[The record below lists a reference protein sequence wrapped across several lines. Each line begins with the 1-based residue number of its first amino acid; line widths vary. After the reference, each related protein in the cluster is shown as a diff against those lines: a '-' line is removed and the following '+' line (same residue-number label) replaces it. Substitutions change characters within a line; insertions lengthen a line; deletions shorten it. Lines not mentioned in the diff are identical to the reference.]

1 MSKTIIVTGGS
12 GGIGRACARAL
23 VEQGTKVVLVGR
35 GAAALAAAA
44 AELPAERVLTVTADV
59 TVEADVTRMRDEA
72 LAWSPRI
79 DVLVNNAGM
88 ASIGPAETFPLE
100 TWERVLATNLTSV
113 FLCSRAVVPVMR
125 AQGGGLIVN
134 VGSVASKQTFPEWSA
149 YCASKFGL
157 VGFSRALNQEVR
169 DAGIRVS
176 TVFPGSVDTPLW
188 DTFPN
193 TFNRDAMLKAED
205 VAAAV
210 AYIARQPAHL
220 IVDEVSLGHSGGP
233 Q

>member
-1 MSKTIIVTGGS
+1 MNKTVIVTGGS

-23 VEQGTKVVLVGR
+23 VAQGAKVVLVGR
-35 GAAALAAAA
+35 GGAGLATAAADLPPEQVLA
-44 AELPAERVLTVTADV
+44 VIADV
-59 TVEADVTRMRDEA
+59 TVEADVARMRDEA

-100 TWERVLATNLTSV
+100 TWERILSTNLTSV
-113 FLCSRAVVPVMR
+113 FLCSRALVPVMR
-125 AQGGGLIVN
+125 AQGGGLVVN
-134 VGSVASKQTFPEWSA
+134 VGSVASKQAFPGWSA

-157 VGFSRALNQEVR
+157 VGFSRALAQEVR

-188 DTFPN
+188 DTFAN
-193 TFNRDAMLKAED
+193 TFNRDAMLKADD
-205 VAAAV
+205 VAAAI
-210 AYIARQPAHL
+210 AYIAAQPPHL
-220 IVDEVSLGHSGGP
+220 VVDEVSLGHCGGP

>member
-1 MSKTIIVTGGS
+1 MSKTVIVTGGS

-23 VEQGTKVVLVGR
+23 VAQGAKVVLVGR
-35 GAAALAAAA
+35 GSAGLATAAADLPPEQVLA
-44 AELPAERVLTVTADV
+44 VIADV
-59 TVEADVTRMRDEA
+59 TVEADVARMRDEA

-100 TWERVLATNLTSV
+100 TWERILSTNLTSV
-113 FLCSRAVVPVMR
+113 FLCSRALVPVMR
-125 AQGGGLIVN
+125 AQGGGLVVN
-134 VGSVASKQTFPEWSA
+134 VGSVASKQAFPGWSA

-157 VGFSRALNQEVR
+157 VGFSRALAQEVR

-188 DTFPN
+188 DTFAN
-193 TFNRDAMLKAED
+193 TFNRDAMLKADD
-205 VAAAV
+205 VAAAI
-210 AYIARQPAHL
+210 AYIAAQPPHL
-220 IVDEVSLGHSGGP
+220 VVDEVSLGHCGGP